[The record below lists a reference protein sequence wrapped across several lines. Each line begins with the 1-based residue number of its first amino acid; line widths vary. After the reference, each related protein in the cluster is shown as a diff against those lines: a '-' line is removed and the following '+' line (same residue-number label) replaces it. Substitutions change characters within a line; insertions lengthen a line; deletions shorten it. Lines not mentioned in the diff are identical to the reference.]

1 MPKKTTKK
9 IFGVLGYPVKHS
21 LSPAMH
27 NAAFRQLKIKAS
39 YKKFEVRPEELGR
52 FLKTI
57 EAKNICGLNVTAP
70 HKEKILSYLTG
81 YKTSAADEIGA
92 VNTIVVSKDNRL
104 KGYNTDYLGFSK
116 HLSGLG
122 LRPKRIAIIGAG
134 GAAKAVCF
142 SLAKKGASQIAIYD
156 IDRYKSISLMQRL
169 QESFPG
175 CGLIAVDS
183 IEGLEL
189 SDKDLLVNASPVGMK
204 PEDRCLIT
212 AAMLPSSIFVY
223 DLIYNPAET
232 KLLSLAR
239 QKGLRY
245 SNGLGMLL
253 YQGAESF
260 NLWMKPKK
268 APLAVM
274 SAALKQ
280 ALRKKFKV

>member
-142 SLAKKGASQIAIYD
+142 SFL
-156 IDRYKSISLMQRL
+156 SLMQRL

>member
-1 MPKKTTKK
+1 MPKKSTKK

-27 NAAFRQLKIKAS
+27 NAAFRHLKIKAS
-39 YKKFEVRPEELGR
+39 YRKFEVSPEDLGR
-52 FLKTI
+52 FLRTL
-57 EAKNICGLNVTAP
+57 AHNNIRGLNVTIP
-70 HKEKILSYLTG
+70 HKEKILSYLTS

-92 VNTIVVSKDNRL
+92 VNTVVVDKNGRL
-104 KGYNTDYLGFSK
+104 KGYNTDYLGFSR
-116 HLSGLG
+116 HLSELS

-142 SLAKKGASQIAIYD
+142 SLAKKGAQEIAIFD
-156 IDRYKSISLMQRL
+156 IDNYKSISLMQRL
-169 QESFPG
+169 QEGFST
-175 CGLIAVDS
+175 CRLLAVNR
-183 IEGLEL
+183 IEGLKL
-189 SDKDLLVNASPVGMK
+189 KDKDLLVNASPVGMQ
-204 PEDRCLIT
+204 PQDPCLVTED
-212 AAMLPSSIFVY
+212 MLPTGIFVY

-268 APLAVM
+268 APLSVM
-274 SAALKQ
+274 SAAFKQ
-280 ALRKKFKV
+280 ALRKKFKA